1 MYRYLA
7 LGDSY
12 TIGEAV
18 SLHQSFPYQAI
29 QLLRDKDIPF
39 SAPEIVAQTG
49 WTTEELLHHLQ
60 SIRLSDSYD
69 FVSLLIGV
77 NDQYR
82 GLESEIYRS
91 HFEQLLLKS
100 IEWAGRNPSRVFVL
114 SIPDWGHTPFAATK
128 NPPRITLEIDLFNAI
143 NRQITSAHK
152 ANYIDITP
160 STRRA
165 LHQPELVAK
174 DGLHPSEREYR
185 VWAELLHQE
194 ILSHL

>member
-18 SLHQSFPYQAI
+18 PLHHSFPYQAI

-39 SAPEIVAQTG
+39 SAPETVAQTG
-49 WTTEELLHHLQ
+49 WTTEELLYHLQ
-60 SIRLSDSYD
+60 KIRLSPPYD

-82 GLESEIYRS
+82 GLEPEIYRS

-100 IEWAGRNPSRVFVL
+100 IEWAGKNPSRVFVL
-114 SIPDWGHTPFAATK
+114 SIPDWGQTPFAATK
-128 NPPRITLEIDLFNAI
+128 NPVRITQEIDMFNSI
-143 NRQITSAHK
+143 NRQITSALK

-174 DGLHPSEREYR
+174 DDLHPSEREYR
-185 VWAELLHQE
+185 AWAELLRQE